1 MAVCTIVAPR
11 RGDLRQHILRTA
23 LHLFTRDGYFNASV
37 HHIQREAGVSIGSI
51 YNHFGGK
58 EGIARALYRD
68 LLDRMNVLV
77 DTAIAGR
84 ADTYSR
90 CLSLV
95 ESLFEMTESDP
106 EMIGFV
112 LNAKHQEFLPD
123 EGPICSSEPFAKMRA
138 VLQQGMDNGELRP
151 MDLMIAS
158 SCAYGPALRM
168 ISLRLDGLLETGL
181 AHYTERVWD
190 AAWRSIRSAALAQ
203 NEVSVGTS
211 LSQPALGA
219 SERCST

>member
-1 MAVCTIVAPR
+1 MAVGTIGAPR

-23 LHLFTRDGYFNASV
+23 LHLFTSDGYFNTSV
-37 HHIQREAGVSIGSI
+37 HHIQRAAGVSIGSI

-77 DTAIAGR
+77 DAAIAGR
-84 ADTYSR
+84 PDTYSQG
-90 CLSLV
+90 LSLV

-106 EMIGFV
+106 EVIGFV
-112 LNAKHQEFLPD
+112 LNAKHREFLPD
-123 EGPICSSEPFAKMRA
+123 EPPICSSEPFARMRA
-138 VLQQGMDNGELRP
+138 VLQQGMDTGELRP

-168 ISLRLDGLLETGL
+168 ISLRLDGLLETRL
-181 AHYTERVWD
+181 PLYTEPVWE

-203 NEVSVGTS
+203 DGISVGTS
-211 LSQPALGA
+211 PSQPVLGA
-219 SERCST
+219 SERSST